1 MPFLCL
7 AGIDDATN
15 KRSSVVCQVFVD
27 EELIYYTPLL
37 RRGEVWH
44 IQAPI
49 APRAKTL
56 RLARIIH
63 AWL

>member
-1 MPFLCL
+1 
-7 AGIDDATN
+7 
-15 KRSSVVCQVFVD
+15 VVCQVFAD

-37 RRGEVWH
+37 RCGEVWH